1 MITTGLNPLGIS
13 WNVSIDNAPVAL
25 TDIQKVVID
34 YKENSHD
41 VAFIEFIGINSS
53 VIGSYI
59 DKPVVISLLINGGA
73 YQTFYGYIKNIE
85 GNSTTYL
92 GTVNFSPF
100 QTLRATCFG
109 ASYIFRKKQN
119 KVWNNVT
126 LKDIV
131 NDIAESNR
139 FSYDVPDDQF
149 VFTRLMQSN
158 KTTWKFLVDI
168 AKQLNYAVSCHGT
181 NIHIWNPLK
190 SLGRQTTYTLLEGFD
205 KTKKTYKPSPGTII
219 KFIPVIGNSTTEDTR
234 SEVSAHVLDSSGSL
248 STINSEDIEYSAG
261 FGQTL
266 DVQYTHELALNL
278 PSVELAQKVAQ
289 AKKESRGFTYHATAE
304 IVTDPNIVPGSIV
317 KVQGYGLYFDGYWYV
332 KAVRHE
338 LQSESLISIVSLIK
352 DSNSYE
358 VTSFPNVQKYTKT
371 ENTVLINNTWVA
383 QTESFNVYN

>member
-1 MITTGLNPLGIS
+1 MITTSLNPLGIS
-13 WNVSIDNAPVAL
+13 WNVSINNVPVAL

-34 YKENSHD
+34 YQENNHD
-41 VAFIEFIGINSS
+41 IAFIEFIGVKSTI
-53 VIGSYI
+53 IGSYL
-59 DKPVVISLLINGGA
+59 DKPVIISLVINGGA

-109 ASYIFRKKQN
+109 ASYVLRKKQN

-139 FSYDVPDDQF
+139 FSYDVPNDTF

-158 KTTWKFLVDI
+158 KSTWKFLVDI

-190 SLGRQTTYTLLEGFD
+190 ALGRQTTYTSLEGFD
-205 KTKKTYKPSPGTII
+205 KSKKTYKPSPGTII
-219 KFIPVIGNSTTEDTR
+219 KFVPTIGNSTTEETR
-234 SEVSAHVLDSSGSL
+234 TEVSAHVLDSSGSI
-248 STINSEDIEYSAG
+248 STINSENIEYSAG
-261 FGQTL
+261 FGQNL
-266 DVQYTHELALNL
+266 DTQYTNELALNL
-278 PSVELAQKVAQ
+278 PSIELAQRIAQ
-289 AKKESRGFTYHATAE
+289 AKKESKGFTYHAIVD

-317 KVQGYGLYFDGYWYV
+317 KVQGYGLYFDGFWYV
-332 KAVRHE
+332 KTVRHE
-338 LQSESLISIVSLIK
+338 LQSESLISVLSLIK

-358 VTSFPNVQKYTKT
+358 VTILPNIQKYTKI
-371 ENTVLINNTWVA
+371 ENTALINDMWVA